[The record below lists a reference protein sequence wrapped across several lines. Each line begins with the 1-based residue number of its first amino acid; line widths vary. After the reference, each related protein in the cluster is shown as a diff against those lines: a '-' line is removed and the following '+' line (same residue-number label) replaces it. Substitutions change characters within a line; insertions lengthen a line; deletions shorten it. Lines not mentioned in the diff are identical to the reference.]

1 MLNKS
6 YNNCHRNNVMGVIL
20 KNQQDLWPLA
30 FVHAHSLWRGLCPE
44 KLVKLKLNT
53 LYDMYTRNEGLLTLF
68 NRRQFLRFI
77 YIFRIENNQNCP
89 KQWNQVVYWS
99 RESSST
105 VDLHVLGTSVII
117 TETSSVQRTFEVTI
131 SKFWISLLLK
141 WKWLFYSSLWVGSLF
156 GERIRKITRKGKR
169 GELVH

>member
-6 YNNCHRNNVMGVIL
+6 HNNCHRNNVMGVIL

-53 LYDMYTRNEGLLTLF
+53 LYYMYTRNEGLLTLF

-89 KQWNQVVYWS
+89 KQWSQVVYWS

-131 SKFWISLLLK
+131 SKVWISLLLK
-141 WKWLFYSSLWVGSLF
+141 WKWLFYLSLWVGSLF
-156 GERIRKITRKGKR
+156 GERIKKITRKGKR

>member
-6 YNNCHRNNVMGVIL
+6 HNNCHRNNVMGVIL

-53 LYDMYTRNEGLLTLF
+53 VYYMYTRNEGLLTLF
-68 NRRQFLRFI
+68 SRRQFLRFI
-77 YIFRIENNQNCP
+77 CILRIENNQNCP
-89 KQWNQVVYWS
+89 KQWIQVVHWS

-105 VDLHVLGTSVII
+105 VDLHVLATSVII
-117 TETSSVQRTFEVTI
+117 TETSSGQRTFEVTV
-131 SKFWISLLLK
+131 SKVWISLLLK
-141 WKWLFYSSLWVGSLF
+141 
-156 GERIRKITRKGKR
+156 
-169 GELVH
+169 

>member
-1 MLNKS
+1 
-6 YNNCHRNNVMGVIL
+6 MGVIL

-53 LYDMYTRNEGLLTLF
+53 LYYMYTRNEGLLTLF

-89 KQWNQVVYWS
+89 KQWSQVVYWS

-105 VDLHVLGTSVII
+105 VDLHLLGTSVII